1 MELQKSFVEEPRNFE
16 WAHTIKVAYSP
27 ALPAPSI
34 HFSSTQKIKG
44 NEKTQKVPKNV
55 FPSRRNAESA
65 TTHLNLF
72 INHTHKAYSR
82 R

>member
-1 MELQKSFVEEPRNFE
+1 MELQKSLEEERRNFE
-16 WAHTIKVAYSP
+16 GAHTIKIAYSL

-34 HFSSTQKIKG
+34 HFSSTQKMKG
-44 NEKTQKVPKNV
+44 NEKTQKITKNV

-65 TTHLNLF
+65 KTHLNLF
-72 INHTHKAYSR
+72 INHTHKAYNR